1 MDRKEKIDKLKEIN
15 TANGKLNPFKMGIN
29 EFHDYIA
36 NMNWNE
42 LRKLAT
48 SANISVKER
57 RKEDIKRDICKHYV
71 SLGRRK
77 R

>member
-1 MDRKEKIDKLKEIN
+1 MNRKQKIDKLKEIN

>member
-1 MDRKEKIDKLKEIN
+1 MDRKEKIEKLKEIH
-15 TANGKLNPFKMGIN
+15 TANGKLNPFKMSIN

-71 SLGRRK
+71 SLGRKK

>member
-1 MDRKEKIDKLKEIN
+1 MNRKQKIDKLKEIN

-71 SLGRRK
+71 SLGRKK